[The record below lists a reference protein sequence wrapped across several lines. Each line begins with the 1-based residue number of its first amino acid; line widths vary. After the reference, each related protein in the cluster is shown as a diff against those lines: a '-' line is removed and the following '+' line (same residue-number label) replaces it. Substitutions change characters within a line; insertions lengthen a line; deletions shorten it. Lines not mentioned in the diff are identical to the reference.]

1 MEQATGARRAAVA
14 MSGGVD
20 SSVAALLLAQAGW
33 ACTGVTLRLYAGAD
47 AAPDGARTCCSL
59 EDVEDA
65 RAVARRL
72 GIRHYTFNFTEA
84 FERDVIGRF
93 VQGYLAGETPNPCID
108 CNKHIKFSA
117 LLRRAQLMGCT
128 HVATGHYAR
137 IVRGANGRMLL
148 QTGLDAG
155 KDQSYFLYMLKEWQL
170 SRALFPLGGMTKAQ
184 VRAVAE
190 ENGLCTSKKKDSTGV
205 CFIGERNF
213 RRFLQGFL
221 PLQPGE
227 MRTPD
232 GRVVGE
238 HIGLAYYT
246 LGQRRG
252 LGIGGGG
259 DGRRWFVVDKDLA
272 NNVLIVEQGEDSPR
286 LYSRF
291 VRASGATWIAG
302 DPPAPDGTPMRLTAR
317 FRYRQSDQA
326 VTVVARGE
334 SLLIAADELQRAVT
348 PGQSVV
354 LYDGDVCLGG
364 AVADAAGM
372 TAKG

>member
-1 MEQATGARRAAVA
+1 MRGGRPVLLKGA
-14 MSGGVD
+14 
-20 SSVAALLLAQAGW
+20 
-33 ACTGVTLRLYAGAD
+33 
-47 AAPDGARTCCSL
+47 
-59 EDVEDA
+59 
-65 RAVARRL
+65 
-72 GIRHYTFNFTEA
+72 
-84 FERDVIGRF
+84 
-93 VQGYLAGETPNPCID
+93 
-108 CNKHIKFSA
+108 
-117 LLRRAQLMGCT
+117 
-128 HVATGHYAR
+128 
-137 IVRGANGRMLL
+137 
-148 QTGLDAG
+148 DAG

-170 SRALFPLGGMTKAQ
+170 ARALFPLGGMTKAQ

-190 ENGLCTSKKKDSTGV
+190 ENGLSTSKKKDSTGV

-238 HIGLAYYT
+238 HMGLAYYT

-259 DGRRWFVVDKDLA
+259 DGRRWFVVDKDLER
-272 NNVLIVEQGEDSPR
+272 NVLVVEQGEDSPR

-302 DPPAPDGTPMRLTAR
+302 EPPAPDGTPMRLTAR

-326 VTVVARGE
+326 VTVVARGD
-334 SLLIAADELQRAVT
+334 SLLIEADELQRAVT

-364 AVADAAGM
+364 GVADAAGM
-372 TAKG
+372 TAEE